1 MTQMRGGKGKKQK
14 GKEERRRKG
23 EEEGQRE
30 SREGEAVGERG
41 RKGDERVWG
50 REMWREGLG
59 NGEKWGKEFCIRVL
73 YAILYICGNIEC
85 VGIGVSEDMKW
96 LKSGYF

>member
-23 EEEGQRE
+23 EGEGQRE

-50 REMWREGLG
+50 GKCGERDEGMVR
-59 NGEKWGKEFCIRVL
+59 NGARNF
-73 YAILYICGNIEC
+73 
-85 VGIGVSEDMKW
+85 VSEYCMPYYIYVGTSNVW
-96 LKSGYF
+96 V